1 MLPKGQLQLILFSAT
16 FADRVRDWAKK
27 FAPNANAISLKQE
40 ELSVANIKQYYMD
53 IRQPEK
59 SGVSSYRGKALREAK
74 IKVLIELYGVLTVAQ
89 TIVFCEV
96 GLEILFDLMSDD
108 NQVS

>member
-1 MLPKGQLQLILFSAT
+1 MPKGQIQLILFSAT

-27 FAPNANAISLKQE
+27 FAPGANAIALKQE
-40 ELSVANIKQYYMD
+40 ELSVTNIKQYYMD
-53 IRQPEK
+53 IRPPENT
-59 SGVSSYRGKALREAK
+59 GLTSYRGKALREAK

-96 GLEILFDLMSDD
+96 GPNTGNALNMTDSRVM
-108 NQVS
+108 